1 MNAKKITS
9 LVLAAVM
16 AAGTTVTAFAE
27 SHVTGTNGSDLSAD
41 RPLGFSDATIYED
54 KDGVLVPS
62 TDYRPGDT
70 FYIRLKE
77 LDSNGNKKIEDEK
90 DDMQVYADWKVGKNA
105 VEDVDIVYDKGAVK
119 YTFNV
124 NDVEFVVNSA
134 EKLDYEELVSAVE
147 SEIAAYLADHPTFLD
162 ADRDKLYKV
171 TSGYVVNGQVKNGSE
186 YDTHKA
192 GYAFVGVDGLD
203 SKNKVYAGNTSGIDE
218 FINDYFI
225 YTENDIDETL
235 YSKDKSAYIT
245 SGFVGTSA
253 PDTGYQSFNNPN
265 VLLTGTSGEVF
276 YINENET
283 KVTDANVL
291 ANQGIVKIT
300 DKDILADKTTH
311 EIVNAIEITDTDYVY
326 AIRDNEGSL
335 NVVSEKEATEATI
348 RDYAEA
354 AVRAK
359 YEVVY
364 DGDWTYWV
372 KISTKKDDTTKVLDL
387 AGILYIGGSKT
398 KAEKSDNTFQFDT
411 SMDNRVYDDN
421 KYVEVEDEW
430 TFYPN
435 SRSVVKFS
443 DDAEDVVLY
452 FGENEDAWF
461 EVDARGQSALNMEF
475 DFDWNEEIAD
485 LFPNA
490 NIDFLN
496 FTSTPA
502 FNRTGDLWIT
512 ADPDTFIYEVTEDG
526 VKEIANA
533 EYDEDEEAWHIRTR
547 KLTAYAISDREL
559 DTSKTLDGEDN
570 TSSSNTSNN
579 GGKDN
584 PDTGR

>member
-9 LVLAAVM
+9 LVLAAIM

-105 VEDVDIVYDKGAVK
+105 VEDVDIVYDKGTTK
-119 YTFNV
+119 YTFTVDGKSLVANT
-124 NDVEFVVNSA
+124 
-134 EKLDYEELVSAVE
+134 YGELE
-147 SEIAAYLADHPTFLD
+147 S
-162 ADRDKLYKV
+162 DKLRDEIKGTILDEMAANPDFLKDDIDKATSKK
-171 TSGYVVNGQVKNGSE
+171 TSGYHDGSKWYDQKGITAFASGQGYIADGQAWNTASVNGFIAKHFTESGASIE
-186 YDTHKA
+186 SGYSLYIPSSADKA
-192 GYAFVGVDGLD
+192 GVGVIAPTGGYEGMYQVMQPANFSITKTEPGEVEFASSSATWSDLENAGFAEEIKETTYVD
-203 SKNKVYAGNTSGIDE
+203 SA
-218 FINDYFI
+218 
-225 YTENDIDETL
+225 
-235 YSKDKSAYIT
+235 
-245 SGFVGTSA
+245 
-253 PDTGYQSFNNPN
+253 
-265 VLLTGTSGEVF
+265 TGTVF
-276 YINENET
+276 VSP
-283 KVTDANVL
+283 VTSTVYVDANNNLISEGDAVAAAKNAVAESTADAIIKAGENA
-291 ANQGIVKIT
+291 ANGYVI
-300 DKDILADKTTH
+300 
-311 EIVNAIEITDTDYVY
+311 DY
-326 AIRDNEGSL
+326 S
-335 NVVSEKEATEATI
+335 
-348 RDYAEA
+348 
-354 AVRAK
+354 
-359 YEVVY
+359 
-364 DGDWTYWV
+364 GDWTYWV

-512 ADPDTFIYEVTEDG
+512 ADPDTFIYEVTENG